1 MLTRQ
6 IEIHPEERG
15 AILVHRQR
23 WLVAGAAA
31 VMQGAVGATYA
42 WSVFRDP
49 LALQH
54 GWTIPEVTLAYSLNI
69 FGLGVFAFVG
79 GLWMR
84 RVGPRTVGLAA
95 GLLYG
100 LGLILAGLAGDRLW
114 ALYVGFGL
122 VGGIGRG
129 LGWVVSM
136 AMAVTW
142 FPERRG
148 LMSGVNLASNGLGA
162 LVAAPLATGL
172 IESIGVLPTLTVSGA
187 VLLTLVSG
195 AALALREPPEG
206 YCPASRVV
214 QSGQGWRHDYSVGEA
229 LRTPQWYGLWG
240 LLFVSS
246 SAGLAL
252 FSHAAPMARELAGV
266 DAMAA
271 AGVVGVLSMANA
283 GGRLCL
289 AWLSDLVGRRLVFAA
304 MLCLLAVVLR
314 MLPLATDVGAFL
326 PLAAIV
332 MLCFGGGLGT
342 MPAFAADYFGP
353 KHLGPIMG
361 LLMTAQGS
369 AGLVGPLLLA
379 SARESF
385 GWYGPALSPL
395 AVALL
400 FSAVLALVLRPPQA
414 SVATGA
420 VRRAVVHATR

>member
-1 MLTRQ
+1 MSTRQ
-6 IEIHPEERG
+6 REIQPEERG
-15 AILVHRQR
+15 ARGVHRQR

-49 LALQH
+49 LAQEH
-54 GWTIPEVTLAYSLNI
+54 GWTIPEVTLAYSLNV
-69 FGLGVFAFVG
+69 FGLGVIAFVG

-114 ALYVGFGL
+114 ALYAGFGL
-122 VGGIGRG
+122 LGGVGRG
-129 LGWVVSM
+129 LGWVASM
-136 AMAVTW
+136 AMAVRW

-148 LMSGVNLASNGLGA
+148 LMSGINLAGNGLGA

-172 IESIGVLPTLTVSGA
+172 IESIGALPTLAVSGA
-187 VLLTLVSG
+187 VLLALVCG

-206 YCPASRVV
+206 YGPASRVAR
-214 QSGQGWRHDYSVGEA
+214 SSPGWRREYSVGDA

-246 SAGLAL
+246 SVGLAL
-252 FSHAAPMARELAGV
+252 FSQAAPLARELTGG

-271 AGVVGVLSMANA
+271 AGVVGIMSVANA
-283 GGRLCL
+283 GGRFGL
-289 AWLSDLVGRRLVFAA
+289 AWLSDLVGRRLVYVA
-304 MLCLLAVVLR
+304 MFCLLAGALR
-314 MLPLATDVGAFL
+314 MLPFARDVGTFSS
-326 PLAAIV
+326 LAAIV

-361 LLMTAQGS
+361 LLMTAQGL

-379 SARESF
+379 STREPF
-385 GWYGPALSPL
+385 GSYESALSPL
-395 AVALL
+395 TVALL
-400 FSAVLALVLRPPQA
+400 CSAVSLLVLRPPRA
-414 SVATGA
+414 SVTTRL
-420 VRRAVVHATR
+420 VRRTAAH